1 MKVTQTGWPRS
12 DVMSVVPPSSRG
24 RTSAGAGWPT
34 RNAETGV
41 GAGEGGRPEGPD
53 AGGAETLAPGDGLAG
68 GPAEGRTCGGPM
80 GWGGARGGD
89 AAPPL
94 GAQARVPPAT
104 NGTPRQAGST
114 GPSAS

>member
-68 GPAEGRTCGGPM
+68 VVPGDGLTLGDPM
-80 GWGGARGGD
+80 A
-89 AAPPL
+89 
-94 GAQARVPPAT
+94 
-104 NGTPRQAGST
+104 
-114 GPSAS
+114 